1 MSVRRSRVLM
11 MSGVRAGMVTLRDR
25 VCAGHLTRCRKDRR
39 SGENRYDDNADG
51 TCALQAAHVF
61 SIPPALKSASLLMWL
76 REDEQGAA
84 GIANARE

>member
-1 MSVRRSRVLM
+1 MIVRRSCVL
-11 MSGVRAGMVTLRDR
+11 MSGVRAGVVTLHDR
-25 VCAGHLTRCRKDRR
+25 VSAGQLTRCRKDRR

-61 SIPPALKSASLLMWL
+61 SIPPAPKSASLLMWL